1 MRKRTDFKG
10 YADLEDL
17 ALDLI
22 WSWNHS
28 GDILWE
34 KLDANLWHSTLNPW
48 VVLQTVS
55 KDQLE
60 KTLADPSFGKLL
72 KEMKAKKKQR
82 EKDATWFRETCT
94 EKCPATSIAYFSM
107 EFMLSEALPIYSGGL
122 GNVAGDQLKS
132 ASDLGVPVIG
142 IGLLYQQG
150 YFRQM
155 ITKDGAQQAF
165 YPFNDPGQLPITPLR
180 TKNGEWIRIEIALP
194 GWSVWLRAWEVKV
207 GRVKL
212 YLLDTNDPANFPA
225 HRGITS
231 ELYGGDKEMRLKQE
245 IVLGIG
251 GARLLHGLGI
261 RAEVFHLNEGHAAFS
276 ILERSYIY
284 MKDNGVDFETALQI
298 TRAGNH
304 FTTHTA
310 VPAGFDLF
318 DPFLI
323 ELYFADYAKDKLG
336 IPIQQLLALG
346 RSNPSDPHEPFNMA
360 FLAMH
365 GSGSVN
371 AVSQLHAKVSQN
383 IFTPLFPRWPKEE
396 IPIGYITNGIH
407 VPSWDAKEF
416 DQLWTSACGKNRW
429 MWETESLEKEVK
441 KLSTEQIWEAR
452 NACRNHLIEYIKKI
466 IVLIGKVR
474 GYPPEEV
481 KRVQNVLNPHAFTMG
496 FGRRFATYKRTNLL
510 LHDKERLL
518 RILNNPKYPAQLV
531 FAGKAHPEDYPGQA
545 MIQEWMQFIRRPD
558 VRGHIVFLPDYDM
571 FVTER
576 LVQGVDLWINTPR
589 RPWEACGTSGMKV
602 LANGVLNVSELDGW
616 WAEAYSPKVGWA
628 IGDGKEH
635 GDDPAWDAKDANQL
649 YDLLEHEIIPQFYA
663 RNAQG
668 VPVDWMNKVKES
680 IASLTPRFSSNRTV
694 RDYVEKYY
702 IPAAARYEKRAAR
715 KGELGKKQVAWL
727 HEEDSLFQ
735 KLRFGEIKHDTQGN
749 MHNFQIQLFL
759 GDVDPSK
766 IQLQLFAEGVK
777 QDLKRTQE
785 LPGKMFLYQGTVPSS
800 VPADFYT
807 PRVIPVNPDLSL
819 PLEANYLLWQ
829 R

>member
-1 MRKRTDFKG
+1 MRRRSEFKG
-10 YADLEDL
+10 YSDLEDL
-17 ALDLI
+17 AMDLI

-34 KLDANLWHSTLNPW
+34 KLDTTLWHDTHNPW

-60 KTLADPSFGKLL
+60 KNLADPSFCKLL
-72 KEMKAKKKQR
+72 KEMKEKKKQK
-82 EKDATWFRETCT
+82 EKDATWFKQACKD
-94 EKCPATSIAYFSM
+94 KCPVTSIAYFSM

-132 ASDLGVPVIG
+132 ASDLGIPVIG

-180 TKNGEWIRIEIALP
+180 TKNGEWLRIELALP

-231 ELYGGDKEMRLKQE
+231 ELYGGDKELRLKQE
-245 IVLGIG
+245 LVLGIG
-251 GARLLHGLGI
+251 GARLLQALGI
-261 RAEVFHLNEGHAAFS
+261 QTEVFHLNEGHAAFS
-276 ILERSYIY
+276 ILERAHLY
-284 MKDNGVDFETALQI
+284 MKENGVDFETALQI

-310 VPAGFDLF
+310 VQAGFDQF
-318 DPFLI
+318 EPFLI
-323 ELYFADYAKDKLG
+323 DLYLTDYTKDKLG
-336 IPIQQLLALG
+336 ISMQQLMALG
-346 RSNPSDPHEPFNMA
+346 RANPSDPHEPFNMA
-360 FLAMH
+360 FLAMR
-365 GSGSVN
+365 GCGSVN

-407 VPSWDAKEF
+407 VPSWDSKEF
-416 DQLWTSACGKNRW
+416 DQLWTTACGKNRW
-429 MWETESLEKEVK
+429 MWETESLEKEIK
-441 KLSTEQIWEAR
+441 SLSTVQIWEAR
-452 NACRNHLIEYIKKI
+452 NSCRNNLIEYIKEI

-496 FGRRFATYKRTNLL
+496 FARRFATYKRTNIL
-510 LHDKERLL
+510 LHDRERLL
-518 RILNNPKYPAQLV
+518 RILSNPKYPAQLV
-531 FAGKAHPEDYPGQA
+531 FAGKAHPRDYPGQA
-545 MIQEWMQFIRRPD
+545 MIQEWIQFIRRPD

-571 FVTER
+571 HVTEHI
-576 LVQGVDLWINTPR
+576 VQGVDLWINTPR

-616 WAEAYSPKVGWA
+616 WAEAYNPKVGWA

-663 RNAQG
+663 RDAQG
-668 VPVDWMNKVKES
+668 IPVDWMNKVKES
-680 IASLTPRFSSNRTV
+680 IASLTPRFSSNRAV
-694 RDYVEKYY
+694 REYVEKYY
-702 IPAAARYEKRAAR
+702 IPAAAKYEKRAAR

-727 HEEDSLFQ
+727 HDEDSLFN
-735 KLRFGEIKHDTQGN
+735 KLRFGEIRHDTQGN
-749 MHNFQIQLFL
+749 MHNFQIQLYL
-759 GDVDPSK
+759 GDVDPNK

-777 QDLKRTQE
+777 QELKRTQE
-785 LPGKMFLYQGTVPSS
+785 LPGKMFLYQGSVPSS
-800 VPADFYT
+800 VPAEFYT
-807 PRVIPVNPDLSL
+807 PRVLPFNPDLSL